1 MRGGGFPFTMQ
12 RYLEGWTGPP
22 PQQRATQ
29 PQASF
34 VRAGHVNLNS
44 SSQNVTQ
51 PQSRA
56 QQIALE
62 TMTRQAQAQL
72 RSQQITL
79 ENMTRGQTGARRSP
93 HMVNKSVSQQLSP
106 IIPVPVPPLQVL
118 QGHTASVMTDVA
130 GDMPQTGLNGLAN
143 TYHELP
149 MNGRDMAVLN
159 SSLPPGQMVPTEMVS
174 QESPHHMTRSQ
185 SQLSTDLAS
194 QQHSQ
199 GPVIGHGP
207 QGPVYLNRST
217 AAGSPRRRRS
227 QVTAREDTTSTSED
241 QEYIPSQ
248 TQTTPRSTKKRGR
261 PTNAERQAR
270 RQTRQRGDS
279 PYLPR

>member
-1 MRGGGFPFTMQ
+1 MQ

-22 PQQRATQ
+22 PQQHATQ

-34 VRAGHVNLNS
+34 VRAGHVNMNS

-56 QQIALE
+56 RQIALE

-93 HMVNKSVSQQLSP
+93 HMVNNFVGQQLSP
-106 IIPVPVPPLQVL
+106 MIPVPSLQVL
-118 QGHTASVMTDVA
+118 QGHTASAMTDVV
-130 GDMPQTGLNGLAN
+130 GDTPQTGLNDLAHAH
-143 TYHELP
+143 HEHP
-149 MNGRDMAVLN
+149 MTGGDTAVLN
-159 SSLPPGQMVPTEMVS
+159 SSLPPRQMVS
-174 QESPHHMTRSQ
+174 QQSPHHLTRSQ

-199 GPVIGHGP
+199 GPMIGHGP

-217 AAGSPRRRRS
+217 AASSPRRPRS
-227 QVTAREDTTSTSED
+227 QVSAREDTTSASED
-241 QEYIPSQ
+241 QEYMPSQ

-261 PTNAERQAR
+261 PTNAERQAK